1 MSSEDFVFHIMLFGD
16 NDRYKIFQTICG
28 TDCWI
33 PMYSC
38 IPIDFVTKKIVF
50 QQKKIKLG
58 IWEPRSTSYEAYRYM
73 CPCRIADSLIIVFTI
88 NCNQSLVRAVNIM
101 ETIVDTFNKSSYE
114 RPEIILVGT
123 KCNKSIEENEREV
136 SRERSQI
143 ICDDYDMRYIEVDS
157 ETGYNIQYLFDTLL
171 SDLLK
176 IFPDQ

>member
-16 NDRYKIFQTICG
+16 DDRYEIFKTFCG

-33 PMYSC
+33 PAYSC

-50 QQKKIKLG
+50 QQKKIKLR
-58 IWEPRSTSYEAYRYM
+58 IWEPRSTCNEAYRSL
-73 CPCRIADSLIIVFTI
+73 CPCKIANSIIIVFTI
-88 NCNQSLVRAVNIM
+88 NSNQSLVRAVNIM
-101 ETIVDTFNKSSYE
+101 ETIVDNFNKSSYE

-123 KCNKSIEENEREV
+123 KCKSIEENEREV

-143 ICDDYDMRYIEVDS
+143 IADEYDMRYIEVDS